1 MRLCDYALY
10 KSTIDTDID
19 NNLTLALSLTLTVEG
34 DCHAD
39 SFRAMDR
46 CPGEIS
52 GGGQCPVAWWLLLVC
67 GSLCFVAELTDD
79 SHLFIYVL
87 GAGVVPSRP
96 VPSLSVPRLELTNHE
111 NGRQLKRLPG
121 CHSE

>member
-1 MRLCDYALY
+1 
-10 KSTIDTDID
+10 
-19 NNLTLALSLTLTVEG
+19 VEG
-34 DCHAD
+34 DCRAD

-52 GGGQCPVAWWLLLVC
+52 GGGGQCPVAWWLLLVC

-96 VPSLSVPRLELTNHE
+96 VSV
-111 NGRQLKRLPG
+111 
-121 CHSE
+121 CASS